1 MATLF
6 RKPRS
11 PFWYASY
18 FDGTG
23 YRVRHSTKEKSRHR
37 AVVAAAAMEARARR
51 ANAED
56 PGKSRSIL
64 KVVEDAAELALRG
77 KLDSASARELI
88 NTIME
93 LSSGERLQ
101 DPSIEEWLKGWVGD
115 KKKSR
120 KLGTHARY
128 EGVITSF
135 LEFLPAAKRT
145 APLRTLSVADV
156 RQFRDKLLKEGRAE
170 ATANMAVKILR
181 NPLTIA
187 RRQGIVSNN
196 PAEAVEMVTVKTE
209 EKGVFSPNQVAKLVA
224 VSGDE
229 WKGLILAGYYTG
241 ARIGDLSNL
250 RWKAVDLKRQAISFV
265 QGKTSRPVEIPIHPE
280 FKQWLDGRDDSREP
294 DGYVFSGM
302 AGKTMSG
309 RNGLSGQ
316 FRLLMA
322 KAGIAGRTT
331 ERRGEKGRNRSSLT
345 FHSLRHSFNSAM
357 ANAGVSQELR
367 QRLTG
372 HAAKAINDKYT
383 HTELETLRN
392 AVLLVPGL

>member
-37 AVVAAAAMEARARR
+37 AVIAAAAMEARARR

-56 PGKSRSIL
+56 PGKSKSIL

-135 LEFLPAAKRT
+135 EVESGRSK
-145 APLRTLSVADV
+145 AP
-156 RQFRDKLLKEGRAE
+156 
-170 ATANMAVKILR
+170 
-181 NPLTIA
+181 
-187 RRQGIVSNN
+187 
-196 PAEAVEMVTVKTE
+196 
-209 EKGVFSPNQVAKLVA
+209 
-224 VSGDE
+224 
-229 WKGLILAGYYTG
+229 
-241 ARIGDLSNL
+241 GDLL
-250 RWKAVDLKRQAISFV
+250 R
-265 QGKTSRPVEIPIHPE
+265 
-280 FKQWLDGRDDSREP
+280 SRENVP
-294 DGYVFSGM
+294 PRGNPHSSRVQTM
-302 AGKTMSG
+302 AGW
-309 RNGLSGQ
+309 
-316 FRLLMA
+316 A
-322 KAGIAGRTT
+322 
-331 ERRGEKGRNRSSLT
+331 E
-345 FHSLRHSFNSAM
+345 
-357 ANAGVSQELR
+357 
-367 QRLTG
+367 
-372 HAAKAINDKYT
+372 
-383 HTELETLRN
+383 
-392 AVLLVPGL
+392 